1 MPAELYTDRARVP
14 DGREEVEGK
23 EIMILFRDA
32 KQVKQ
37 GWSKLVDGG
46 RVEEEGE
53 DVAKE
58 GPKGSLDPWQVDS
71 AGYVMPFLH
80 CLVVVPAIGLTSSR
94 GCVLA
99 FNRTFAFLHVVEDV
113 NCLLTSHISWFCRQ
127 VVDNRV
133 VRDIGDASLR
143 AEY

>member
-58 GPKGSLDPWQVDS
+58 GPKGSLDPGQVDS

-80 CLVVVPAIGLTSSR
+80 CLVVVPAFVLTSSR

-99 FNRTFAFLHVVEDV
+99 LRHLLSYMWWKMSTACSPVTFLASVDK
-113 NCLLTSHISWFCRQ
+113 SW
-127 VVDNRV
+127 
-133 VRDIGDASLR
+133 ITGL
-143 AEY
+143 